1 MPYGPTDSIPHR
13 APLAMIFYRGNQFSK
28 EFHNRA
34 SVTFRGSWNRLPPS
48 GYKLIYIDFE
58 NGKPKDS
65 GDFFSGFFE

>member
-1 MPYGPTDSIPHR
+1 
-13 APLAMIFYRGNQFSK
+13 MIFYRGNQFPK